1 MSRDP
6 LDKQQID
13 KVLADLSGWS
23 LEGNA
28 LSRTFE
34 FSNFREAVSFI
45 VRVSF
50 EAEDLNHHPE
60 ISNVYNRVGIRLT
73 THDAGDRVTEMDVK
87 LARAID
93 QFSWV

>member
-60 ISNVYNRVGIRLT
+60 ISNVYNRVEIRLT